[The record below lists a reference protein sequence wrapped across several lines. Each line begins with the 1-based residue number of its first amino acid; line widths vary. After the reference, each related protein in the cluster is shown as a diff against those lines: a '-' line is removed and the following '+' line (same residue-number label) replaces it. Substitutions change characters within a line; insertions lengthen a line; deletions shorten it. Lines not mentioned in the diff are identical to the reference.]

1 MAHAR
6 SILRSGLNTDHHHFR
21 GLDQGGG
28 FDAGAQLQL
37 ARRVGGDDGGDY
49 LIGDGNLDLGEQA
62 VEADLHHLADQLI
75 AAADRGGEFLLL
87 DGGGRAGMQHGL
99 NVALVN
105 AVMAAGSFDGAQ
117 LAAIEP
123 LLDGRVG
130 DAESL
135 GSIARCIQVCHG
147 K

>member
-1 MAHAR
+1 
-6 SILRSGLNTDHHHFR
+6 
-21 GLDQGGG
+21 
-28 FDAGAQLQL
+28 
-37 ARRVGGDDGGDY
+37 
-49 LIGDGNLDLGEQA
+49 
-62 VEADLHHLADQLI
+62 
-75 AAADRGGEFLLL
+75 
-87 DGGGRAGMQHGL
+87 MQHRL

-105 AVMAAGSFDGAQ
+105 AVMAAGSFNGAQ

-135 GSIARCIQVCHG
+135 GSIAGCIQVCHG